1 MNFIIFLVVGAV
13 AGYFADKVVKNTF
26 GRWVDM
32 LIGIAGSFVS
42 DFILGLFGYYA
53 DTVLLQVIVAFIGAV
68 VLLLVINFVKGRK
81 KS

>member
-1 MNFIIFLVVGAV
+1 MKFIIFLIVGAV
-13 AGYFADKVVKNTF
+13 AGFLADKVVKNTF

-32 LIGIAGSFVS
+32 LIGIAGSFVG

-68 VLLLVINFVKGRK
+68 SLLLIINFFKGRK
-81 KS
+81 K

>member
-1 MNFIIFLVVGAV
+1 MKFIIFLIVGAV
-13 AGYFADKVVKNTF
+13 AGFLADKVVKNTF

-32 LIGIAGSFVS
+32 LIGIAGSFVG

-68 VLLLVINFVKGRK
+68 SLLLIINFFKGR
-81 KS
+81 SR

>member
-1 MNFIIFLVVGAV
+1 MKFIIFLIVGAV
-13 AGYFADKVVKNTF
+13 SGFLADKVVKNTF

-32 LIGIAGSFVS
+32 LIGIAGSFVG

-68 VLLLVINFVKGRK
+68 LLLLISNFVKGR
-81 KS
+81 SR